1 MCLLRIQEVRNYGK
15 NKGRKTHESSALRT
29 FDLIGQ
35 VSHGACLISH
45 TPPLAVEGK
54 IIIQSI
60 AEIVG
65 CAQDYMRTEKDEINS
80 AWELVVTEV
89 VLSVWPLR
97 IYILAWHYS
106 RC

>member
-1 MCLLRIQEVRNYGK
+1 M
-15 NKGRKTHESSALRT
+15 HESSAPGS
-29 FDLIGQ
+29 FDLIDQ
-35 VSHGACLISH
+35 VSHSACLISY

-54 IIIQSI
+54 VIIQSI
-60 AEIVG
+60 AEIAG
-65 CAQDYMRTEKDEINS
+65 CTQDYMRTDKDEINS
-80 AWELVVTEV
+80 AWKLVVTEV